1 MRIAPLHT
9 HTQTHTTQALEQQIA
24 AAKRDVKAA
33 SSLVCG
39 EELVHRTRVLRRLG
53 YLTEDD
59 IVTVKGRAAAELALG
74 DELVLGDMLFS
85 GLLQGLPAEQ
95 LAALLSCFVWRER
108 REGGGKVGGGVVGGL
123 VTTWQTMCV
132 RVCVF
137 SSRGWLLLYAHTM
150 LWLVMYMQH
159 TTFTALPFVPF
170 TFFWHTTHTNA

>member
-1 MRIAPLHT
+1 MLNTGCHILTSNTVFCLYLGSKNVSKHCTSITRTTFCCITKTPPFNTPT
-9 HTQTHTTQALEQQIA
+9 HSTHLYQALEHQIA

-53 YLTEDD
+53 YLTDDD

-85 GLLQGLPAEQ
+85 GALQGLQAEQ

-108 REGGGKVGGGVVGGL
+108 RDGSSKV
-123 VTTWQTMCV
+123 W
-132 RVCVF
+132 
-137 SSRGWLLLYAHTM
+137 
-150 LWLVMYMQH
+150 
-159 TTFTALPFVPF
+159 
-170 TFFWHTTHTNA
+170 